1 MITSR
6 LLRACAAAAL
16 LAAPHA
22 GWAVFDPVNDDTDIF
37 LANPSFNSERPN
49 ILIILDN
56 TANWNTPFTAEKTA
70 LVNVVNS
77 LSSNFNV
84 GLMMFTETGSGNTGN
99 DGGYIRFGIRQ
110 MDSTNKGRLASVVGG
125 LDKLADK
132 SNGGKGA
139 LAMYE
144 AFQYFSGRTPWA
156 GNNKV
161 KTDYAGSPDNPAGA
175 LPGNPLSS
183 IGATTYTSPI
193 VDACQKN
200 FIIYISNGP
209 AQDNSSDLTVS
220 ENALKALNNNVVPAT
235 IPLTPN
241 GSQGNWADEWARYM
255 ANSDCNFTL
264 SGVQNVYTYAIDVG
278 PADTLGGQG
287 PGWTALMKSM
297 SVGFGKGKYFPVAN
311 NAPDTGSQIEAALAA
326 IFQEVQAV
334 NSVFASTTLPVS
346 VNVRGTNLNQVYIG
360 MFRPDADA
368 KPLWYGNL
376 KRYKIG
382 NFSGSFSLLT
392 KDRDPA
398 SELHETI
405 RMIRNRLGEGRSDG
419 FWER

>member
-16 LAAPHA
+16 LAVPHA

-84 GLMMFTETGSGNTGN
+84 GLMLFTETGSGNTGN

-144 AFQYFSGRTPWA
+144 AFQYFSA
-156 GNNKV
+156 GLHM
-161 KTDYAGSPDNPAGA
+161 PA
-175 LPGNPLSS
+175 
-183 IGATTYTSPI
+183 IT
-193 VDACQKN
+193 
-200 FIIYISNGP
+200 
-209 AQDNSSDLTVS
+209 
-220 ENALKALNNNVVPAT
+220 
-235 IPLTPN
+235 
-241 GSQGNWADEWARYM
+241 R
-255 ANSDCNFTL
+255 
-264 SGVQNVYTYAIDVG
+264 
-278 PADTLGGQG
+278 
-287 PGWTALMKSM
+287 
-297 SVGFGKGKYFPVAN
+297 
-311 NAPDTGSQIEAALAA
+311 
-326 IFQEVQAV
+326 
-334 NSVFASTTLPVS
+334 
-346 VNVRGTNLNQVYIG
+346 
-360 MFRPDADA
+360 
-368 KPLWYGNL
+368 
-376 KRYKIG
+376 
-382 NFSGSFSLLT
+382 
-392 KDRDPA
+392 
-398 SELHETI
+398 
-405 RMIRNRLGEGRSDG
+405 
-419 FWER
+419 